1 ATYETQYTHEKPY
14 ARIAQKIF
22 WQTKPRAQ
30 KTLCRYTS
38 STTTRFGLRIF
49 WFGFLGWGCVLV
61 FCFLVL
67 FVLFSLV
74 YFFLFL
80 FFLFLFFFFLFLSSL
95 FFFFVFFFLCSPLPL
110 SSGFVLSSFLS
121 LFSLVVDVYACAP
134 LPLHTGMGLSMLG
147 FSLLTLLVECAWCH
161 LPAKLLSVIVTLW

>member
-1 ATYETQYTHEKPY
+1 MAPWTVYRHATYETQYTHEKPY
-14 ARIAQKIF
+14 ARVTQKIF

-30 KTLCRYTS
+30 ESLCRYTS

-95 FFFFVFFFLCSPLPL
+95 F
-110 SSGFVLSSFLS
+110 
-121 LFSLVVDVYACAP
+121 SLVVNVNTGAP
-134 LPLHTGMGLSMLG
+134 HPLHTGMGLSMLG
-147 FSLLTLLVECAWCH
+147 FSLLTFPVKCAWCH
-161 LPAKLLSVIVTLW
+161 LPAKLLSVIVTHW